1 MPDSWSTPSS
11 GGSAADRPEPT
22 PAPFA
27 PMQQQVGAPAAALP
41 APPAAQGWSPAP
53 GAPAGG
59 FPSGALPPGAA
70 PWGPPP
76 GQVRDGNLTDIG
88 RLIGAGALDY
98 VLQMISWLLLG
109 LPWLIWAA
117 VTAGQAQT
125 PGKRL
130 LKMRVVDATT
140 GQPLSW
146 ARYVFLRG
154 LVGGMIGAVAAV
166 LTLGVLAFMPL
177 WDSRN
182 QSIAAKVSNS
192 VVVDV

>member
-1 MPDSWSTPSS
+1 
-11 GGSAADRPEPT
+11 
-22 PAPFA
+22 
-27 PMQQQVGAPAAALP
+27 
-41 APPAAQGWSPAP
+41 
-53 GAPAGG
+53 
-59 FPSGALPPGAA
+59 
-70 PWGPPP
+70 
-76 GQVRDGNLTDIG
+76 
-88 RLIGAGALDY
+88 
-98 VLQMISWLLLG
+98 MISWLLLG